1 MVWLWPVCRQESSN
15 TKPRV
20 VRQMDWR
27 IPLFKIYWDQEDIE
41 MVKEAISRGM
51 SWAIGPNIDKFEEM
65 LSQYVGMKYATVF
78 NSGTSALHAVLLAC
92 GIGPGDE
99 VIVPSFTFIATAN
112 APLFVGARPVF
123 ADIEAKTYGLDPED
137 VERKITGKTKA
148 IMPIHYGGMPC
159 LITEL
164 KGIAERHNLLL
175 IEDAAESLGAT
186 VEGKKVGG
194 FGDAAILSFCSNK
207 VVTTGEGGAVV
218 TNSADIY
225 EKLRLIRSHGR
236 AETANYFSSTEY
248 MDYVTLGYNFRM
260 SDITAALG
268 IAQLE
273 KIDTLIDKR
282 RRNADMLSARLS
294 RIAGIEAP
302 RLPDNFSHV
311 YQMYTIRV
319 NEGKEI
325 RDALSAYLAGQSIMT
340 KVYFHPVHQ
349 AHFYRNK
356 LGYKCDLPITESLAQ
371 QVLTL
376 PMYPALTE
384 HEIDSVAAQVAAFFS
399 RGLQK

>member
-1 MVWLWPVCRQESSN
+1 MVQLWPVCRQLPSSIR
-15 TKPRV
+15 TRMT
-20 VRQMDWR
+20 RQMDWK

-41 MVKEAISRGM
+41 MVSEAIRRGM

-65 LSQYVGMKYATVF
+65 LCRYVGAKYAPVF

-92 GIGPGDE
+92 GIGTGDE

-112 APLFVGARPVF
+112 APLFVGAKPVF

-137 VERKITGKTKA
+137 VERKITRKTRA
-148 IMPIHYGGMPC
+148 IMPIHYGGAPC
-159 LITEL
+159 LIAEL
-164 KGIAERHNLLL
+164 KAIAEKHNLLL

-186 VEGKKVGG
+186 VNGRKVGT
-194 FGDAAILSFCSNK
+194 FGSAAILSFCSNK

-218 TNSADIY
+218 TDSGDIY
-225 EKLRLIRSHGR
+225 EKLKLIRSHGR
-236 AETANYFSSTEY
+236 AETGNYFSSTDY
-248 MDYVTLGYNFRM
+248 MDYVALGYNFRM

-268 IAQLE
+268 IAQLK
-273 KIDTLIDKR
+273 KIDTLIDIR
-282 RRNADMLSARLS
+282 RRNAGMLSAGLS
-294 RIAGIEAP
+294 RIAGIEVP
-302 RLPDNFSHV
+302 SPPDSLFHV

-319 NEGKEI
+319 NEGKEK
-325 RDALSAYLAGQSIMT
+325 RDALSAYLARQGIMT

-349 AHFYRNK
+349 TQFYRDR
-356 LGYKCDLPITESLAQ
+356 LGYKCDLPITEKLSR

-384 HEIDSVAAQVAAFFS
+384 HEIDLVADQVASFFS
-399 RGLQK
+399 HCG